1 MKLRFKGMIN
11 RILTVSTWILILLS
25 LSNVKA
31 LADSKSKNLYVQ
43 VKQSSLRSEP
53 KFWGTVLSELSYGTE
68 LTPLGASSEDKN
80 WIKVKLGEVE
90 GYAHV
95 TAVTSRK
102 IALGPSTK
110 KVNNNIDSVSS
121 SLAGKGFNKQVESS
135 YASSKGLDFSVID
148 KIEAQKIQSAELYSF
163 LKEGKLN
170 VQ

>member
-1 MKLRFKGMIN
+1 MKRFIPLKFKNSI
-11 RILTVSTWILILLS
+11 IISILLFISCDVFAETNAKS
-25 LSNVKA
+25 LF
-31 LADSKSKNLYVQ
+31 VQ
-43 VKQSSLRSEP
+43 VKQSSLRAEP
-53 KFWGTVLSELSYGTE
+53 KFWGSTLAELTYGTE
-68 LTPLGASSEDKN
+68 LIPVGAASEDKN

-90 GYAHV
+90 GYAHL

-110 KVNNNIDSVSS
+110 KVNTNLDSIST

-148 KIEAQKIQSAELYSF
+148 KIEAQKIQSSELYSF